1 MLTVRLS
8 CSVSGGLNTSAAAWA
23 GASPALRTVRS
34 SSAAAD
40 KARLRH
46 ADPAL
51 IRSPAGDSQAAGKP
65 RIDRKTGTIPWDLQP
80 ADVVTFGHHPERL
93 VAWNKIDPEPAQ

>member
-34 SSAAAD
+34 SSAAA
-40 KARLRH
+40 
-46 ADPAL
+46 ADS
-51 IRSPAGDSQAAGKP
+51 SPRMGSYNG
-65 RIDRKTGTIPWDLQP
+65 P
-80 ADVVTFGHHPERL
+80 ADFLMGVDRYTL
-93 VAWNKIDPEPAQ
+93 VGKRIA